1 MDGRLRLLLDTH
13 VVLWALNDPGRLSTH
28 TRMAIEAEE
37 NDVFVSVVSP
47 WEMAIKRSH
56 RRSNPS
62 EDLELEID
70 RRRFALLPVFL
81 RHTQA
86 IESMPH
92 HHRDPFD
99 RMLVAQA
106 VVDGLTI
113 VTADRKLTK
122 YQVSLMPAISR
133 RGLASDTG

>member
-13 VVLWALNDPGRLSTH
+13 VVLWALNDPGRLSTR
-28 TRMAIEAEE
+28 TRKAIEAEE

-47 WEMAIKRSH
+47 WELAIKRS
-56 RRSNPS
+56 RKRSNPS
-62 EDLELEID
+62 EDLELELD
-70 RRRFALLPVFL
+70 RRRFVVLPVLL
-81 RHTQA
+81 RHTHA
-86 IESMPH
+86 IESMPL

-106 VVDGLTI
+106 VVDGMTI

-133 RGLASDTG
+133 RGSASDRG

>member
-13 VVLWALNDPGRLSTH
+13 VVLWALSRPECLSE
-28 TRMAIEAEE
+28 RVRKAIEAEE

-47 WEMAIKRSH
+47 WELAIKGPRQGL
-56 RRSNPS
+56 NPP
-62 EDLELEID
+62 DDFELEID
-70 RRRFALLPVFL
+70 RQRLEILPVLL

-86 IESMPH
+86 IESMPY

-106 VVDGLTI
+106 IVDGLTI
-113 VTADRKLTK
+113 VTADRMLTK
-122 YQVSLMPAISR
+122 YQVSLLPAISR
-133 RGLASDTG
+133 RGSAGDTG